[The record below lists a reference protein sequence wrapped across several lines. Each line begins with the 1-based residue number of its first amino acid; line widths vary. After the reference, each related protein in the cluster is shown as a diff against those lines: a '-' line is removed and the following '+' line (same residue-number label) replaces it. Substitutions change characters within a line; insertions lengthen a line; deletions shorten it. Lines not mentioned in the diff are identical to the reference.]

1 MPRSRSS
8 SKSKNSWDFKKLS
21 NFEQKKLIF
30 KIVKALKS
38 YNLKEI
44 ENLISERYKDDW
56 HSRNSSKLM
65 LNTYIL
71 MKTIKINSQAK
82 IIETLNKFNLKSPK
96 RRTFN
101 HWINTRINQEIEN
114 KINYIINELHDRFN
128 IKETKKED
136 NSFQFIRD
144 KKLIG
149 LCKYVKKTIYP
160 FLKLKINYNAEYSTI
175 DLLDMLTHVAMTKDF
190 TENGSKT
197 YKIQNSKA
205 PSADTVLY
213 HLNKFED
220 IEEIEDMFYK
230 AFDKI
235 FEIAK
240 KENKL
245 LNRRKVDVAID
256 LTYQLYYGDKN
267 DFMVVETKPQKGTSH
282 CFRFATINIV
292 VAGQRF
298 TLLALPMHKFTTKEE
313 VVEKLINY
321 AKIKIRINYVYLD
334 RGFFSTELIKLLNNL
349 KIKWLMPAIKRRK
362 IKTYIDKYSGVF
374 SKVIK
379 YDMEHHH
386 TKSKTS
392 FNLVIVD
399 NKEGKKCLFA
409 TNLDI
414 PEQLAAYLF
423 RWYSNRW
430 GVETSYRVKGDFR
443 ARTTSKN
450 YLIRLFYF
458 MFSVCLYNLWILA
471 NLIIGII
478 FGYTSEKPLVTAKF
492 FGTMLYSLKLG
503 GIT

>member
-1 MPRSRSS
+1 MPLSRSS
-8 SKSKNSWDFKKLS
+8 SESKNSWSYKKLS
-21 NFEQKKLIF
+21 KLEQE
-30 KIVKALKS
+30 KIVSQILRSLKC

-44 ENLISERYKDDW
+44 ETLISKNYNDDW
-56 HSRNSSKLM
+56 HSRNNLKLM
-65 LNTYIL
+65 LTTFIL
-71 MKTIKINSQAK
+71 MKVIKIKSQAK
-82 IIETLNKFNLKSPK
+82 TIEIITKFSLKAPK
-96 RRTFN
+96 RRSFN
-101 HWINTRINQEIEN
+101 HWVNTRINQEIED
-114 KINYIINELHDRFN
+114 KINLIVNKLYDKFDIR
-128 IKETKKED
+128 ETKKED
-136 NSFQFIRD
+136 PFQFIRD
-144 KKLIG
+144 KKLIN
-149 LCKYVKKTIYP
+149 LCRYVKKVVYP
-160 FLKLKINYNAEYSTI
+160 SLKLKINYNAKYSTI

-197 YKIQNSKA
+197 FKILNSKS
-205 PSADTVLY
+205 PSADTILY

-220 IEEIEDMFYK
+220 IEEIEKIFYNV
-230 AFDKI
+230 FEKI

-245 LNRRKVDVAID
+245 LKRRKFDVAID
-256 LTYQLYYGDKN
+256 LTDQLYYGNKN
-267 DFMVVETKPQKGTSH
+267 DFMVVETKPQKGTTH

-321 AKIKIRINYVYLD
+321 AKSKIGVNRVYLD
-334 RGFFSTELIKLLNNL
+334 RGFFSASLIKLLNSL
-349 KIKWLMPAIKRRK
+349 KIKWLMPAIKRK
-362 IKTYIDKYSGVF
+362 NIKTYLDKYSGVF

-379 YDMEHHH
+379 YEMEHHD
-386 TKSKTS
+386 TGDQAT

-399 NKEGKKCLFA
+399 SREGKKCLFA
-409 TNLDI
+409 TNINI

-430 GVETSYRVKGDFR
+430 GVETSYRVKGDFK

-450 YLIRLFYF
+450 YIIRLFYF

-471 NLIIGII
+471 NIIIGLI
-478 FGYTSEKPLVTAKF
+478 FGSIPEKPLITAKL
-492 FGTMLYSLKLG
+492 FGTMLYSLKPE